1 MLKILVVDDSETVR
15 LKITQ
20 ILKEMGHAVLEA
32 GNGIEGLEA
41 LTQNPDVNICICD
54 INMPEMDGLTMVEE
68 IRNHESNLKDLP
80 FFMCTT
86 EASKSYKDRAKSL
99 GVRGWLQKP
108 FKTAQVIHL
117 INFME
122 KELEGRS

>member
-15 LKITQ
+15 LKI
-20 ILKEMGHAVLEA
+20 IHIIKEMGHSVLEA
-32 GNGIEGLEA
+32 GNGVEGLEV
-41 LTQNPDVNICICD
+41 LTKNPDIHLCICD
-54 INMPEMDGLTMVEE
+54 INMPEMDGLTMVSE
-68 IRNHESNLKDLP
+68 IRKKESDLKDLP

-108 FKTAQVIHL
+108 FKPSQVTHL

-122 KELEGRS
+122 KELEAA